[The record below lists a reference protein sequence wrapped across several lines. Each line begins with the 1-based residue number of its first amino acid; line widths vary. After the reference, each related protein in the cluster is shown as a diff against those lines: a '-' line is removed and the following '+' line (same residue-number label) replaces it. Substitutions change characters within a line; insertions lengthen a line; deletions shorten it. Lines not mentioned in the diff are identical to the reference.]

1 MNNETS
7 NPMPE
12 SAAASPEAE
21 PVKKT
26 RKPRAAKA
34 DGAKDAAEAKKPA
47 APRKRAGVKKD
58 AAGEAKPARKRVT
71 KPRTEEAVAVEE
83 PVQPVAEQELQS
95 QDQDQGHD
103 AVDAVVAEVPVQS
116 VAAPHGPKGRKGQ
129 NIDFA
134 DVISGDFDDE
144 EENGSAMPAKH
155 RLFTTPFAT
164 VYPLYVAK
172 AEKKKRTGAEVGDKP
187 VGEEKR
193 KDGGRR
199 AC

>member
-34 DGAKDAAEAKKPA
+34 DGAKDTVEAKKPA

-58 AAGEAKPARKRVT
+58 AAAEAKPARKRVT
-71 KPRTEEAVAVEE
+71 KPRAEEPVAVEE
-83 PVQPVAEQELQS
+83 PVQPVAEQDVEVQS
-95 QDQDQGHD
+95 QGNDHD
-103 AVDAVVAEVPVQS
+103 AADAVVAEVAAGS
-116 VAAPHGPKGRKGQ
+116 VAAPHGHKGRKGQ

-134 DVISGDFDDE
+134 DVISAT
-144 EENGSAMPAKH
+144 SM
-155 RLFTTPFAT
+155 TT
-164 VYPLYVAK
+164 
-172 AEKKKRTGAEVGDKP
+172 KRTAAPCLPSACLHPSSILPSCTRCWPRPAWV
-187 VGEEKR
+187 
-193 KDGGRR
+193 R
-199 AC
+199 AWRWSN